1 MSSDRPAP
9 WAARF
14 RRTQLFDYSPAAARL
29 WLALVLLGSA
39 ALALALWQLR
49 ALVVAER
56 WQLAGWLLLVAA
68 AAAFPVTLPRLKQSV
83 SGADLLNSLVLALL
97 GPAAA
102 VLSAALEAYVASAR
116 TSSRLSSHAGST
128 AMAAVAMTIAG
139 NLYAQALPVLQAQ
152 GWPLP
157 AAQLAL
163 LGLAAMLQVALV
175 SAGLMKLLLLKR
187 LLPLTFERWF
197 SACSWM
203 LVLQLVSALGAGLL
217 ALNARQFGLTT
228 AVTIIGM
235 LGLAL
240 ALMRAHF
247 LRQVAA
253 QEAQA
258 QRVAVAEQEAQ
269 LNQRRFSSAF
279 SRAAIGMA
287 IVDRNG
293 VVLQAN
299 AALHQLLG
307 PAEGSLVGRT
317 LRSLLQPGDAGLL
330 ERHVDEV
337 LAHRSDQFSIELRCA
352 GPSDTWVAL
361 HCALFDDVG
370 AGAEQLPGLIFQLHD
385 ISQRRRAEGEL
396 RHIAYH
402 DALTDLANRNCF
414 QERLAEAV
422 ELSRTDR
429 RRGFAVM
436 VLDLDRFK
444 IVNDSLG
451 HAAGDQLLK
460 HVAQR
465 LAGCVRPSD
474 LVARLG
480 GDEFGLLLTGAP
492 SHADALQ
499 LGERLLQ
506 ALDNPLRVN
515 GTELRVQASIGLTFS
530 DLGYR
535 LPDEVL
541 RDADLAMYEAKAG
554 GKARLMPFDAR
565 MHERI
570 GHRLQLETDLR
581 RAIGEGQLSLVYQP
595 LYALD
600 PHRLVG
606 FEALARWTHPE
617 RGSVSP
623 AVFIELAE
631 ESGCIQALTAW
642 AVEEAV
648 RQHAEWLATEG
659 TAAALT
665 VHVNVSGKD
674 LARPGFAEH
683 VSAALQRHGLPPRLL
698 LLEITEST
706 LMEHRDQALAALQ
719 ALSSQGVKLGIDDF
733 GTGYSSL
740 AYLSLLPFDCLKI
753 DRSFVMGMAAS
764 PHNEEIVR
772 TVITLGRSLN
782 KQVVAEGI
790 ETHEQLARLRRLGAG
805 IGQGYLLGRP
815 MGGLQALQLLRE
827 PLVAPV

>member
-29 WLALVLLGSA
+29 WLALVLLGGA

-49 ALVVAER
+49 TLGAADR
-56 WQLAGWLLLVAA
+56 WQLAGWLALVGA

-83 SGADLLNSLVLALL
+83 SGADLLNSLILALL

-116 TSSRLSSHAGST
+116 SSARLSSHAGST
-128 AMAAVAMTIAG
+128 AMAAVGMTVAG
-139 NLYAQALPVLQAQ
+139 HLYAQALPVLQAQ

-163 LGLAAMLQVALV
+163 LGLAALLQVSLV

-197 SACSWM
+197 AASSWM

-217 ALNARQFGLTT
+217 ALNARQFGLAS
-228 AVTIIGM
+228 AVTVVVM

-240 ALMRAHF
+240 ALLRTHF
-247 LRQVAA
+247 LRQIAA
-253 QEAQA
+253 QETQA
-258 QRVAVAEQEAQ
+258 LRVATAEQEAQ

-279 SRAAIGMA
+279 TRAAIGMA

-307 PAEGSLVGRT
+307 RPAGSLAGGT
-317 LRSLLQPGDAGLL
+317 LRSLLHPGDAGLL
-330 ERHVDEV
+330 ERHVGEV

-352 GPSDTWVAL
+352 SPADTWVAL

-370 AGAEQLPGLIFQLHD
+370 AGAERLPGLIFQLHD

-414 QERLAEAV
+414 QRRLAEAV

-429 RRGFAVM
+429 RQGFAVM

-460 HVAQR
+460 RVAQR
-465 LAGCVRPSD
+465 LSACVRPSD

-506 ALDNPLRVN
+506 ALDSPLRVN
-515 GTELRVQASIGLTFS
+515 GTELRVQASIGVTFS

-570 GHRLQLETDLR
+570 GHRLQLESDLR

-623 AVFIELAE
+623 GVFIALAE

-648 RQHAEWLATEG
+648 RQHAEWLAAD
-659 TAAALT
+659 AAAGELV

-683 VSAALQRHGLPPRLL
+683 VSAALQRHGLPPRQL

-719 ALSSQGVKLGIDDF
+719 ALGAQGVKLGIDDF

-753 DRSFVMGMAAS
+753 DRSFVLGLADS

-772 TVITLGRSLN
+772 TVISLGRSLN

-805 IGQGYLLGRP
+805 VGQGYLLGRP

-827 PLVAPV
+827 PLVAPA